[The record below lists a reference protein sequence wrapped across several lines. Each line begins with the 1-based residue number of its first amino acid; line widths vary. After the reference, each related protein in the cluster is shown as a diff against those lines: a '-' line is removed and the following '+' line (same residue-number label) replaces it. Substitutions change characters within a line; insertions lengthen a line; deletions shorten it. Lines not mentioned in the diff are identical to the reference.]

1 MLVYMLV
8 IFEGK
13 IPRRGLNNFHNNR
26 RQKMGLIGFYTDKKY
41 FVSHCVMGMDKIVK
55 TEKTLLKC

>member
-8 IFEGK
+8 IFEDK

-26 RQKMGLIGFYTDKKY
+26 RQKKW
-41 FVSHCVMGMDKIVK
+41 VSSVFTQIKSILFHICVMGMDKIVK
-55 TEKTLLKC
+55 TEKPF